1 MTAFD
6 RVWNILKGENIYHSV
21 HIKPRT
27 SEEAQR
33 ISDLQTEMLD
43 RGISFDTGGG
53 LDGGRDWEL
62 DFSLKGAT
70 ADEVMAELR
79 ATGIPFQTEM
89 WADTAESAAERGPSR
104 NIADYEDGGVVIG
117 HTNCPECK
125 GQNGMLIQEG
135 ESLGGGITLGCND
148 CGYTETDFGGSDDDG
163 DGMIV

>member
-79 ATGIPFQTEM
+79 APGIPFQTEM
-89 WADTAESAAERGPSR
+89 WADTAEDLNQRGPPSDVEW
-104 NIADYEDGGVVIG
+104 ND
-117 HTNCPECK
+117 C
-125 GQNGMLIQEG
+125 
-135 ESLGGGITLGCND
+135 LGC
-148 CGYTETDFGGSDDDG
+148 GALTEQPDG
-163 DGMIV
+163 WCSIHCENENRVD